1 MHVATLLDISVPVLL
16 AHVRSVEYL
25 LTLREKKREGL
36 KRKEIVLA
44 GSHIVI

>member
-1 MHVATLLDISVPVLL
+1 MATVLDISVPVLL

-25 LTLREKKREGL
+25 LTLREKKRESI
-36 KRKEIVLA
+36 KKKEIALA

>member
-1 MHVATLLDISVPVLL
+1 MATVLDISVPVLL

-25 LTLREKKREGL
+25 LTLREKKREGI
-36 KRKEIVLA
+36 KKKEVALA